1 MLLCAFHGRSGAKD
15 APPLTRDVTVF
26 DRHLADAAR
35 VARRSVPETSI
46 PLHSTQR
53 WDLTTVAGEFAI
65 LFLAQV
71 RLRRFPVSRAQRLFV
86 GATGM
91 FAHYVA
97 LRDEVMRAMA
107 RERADVVPVNFLRN
121 A

>member
-1 MLLCAFHGRSGAKD
+1 M
-15 APPLTRDVTVF
+15 
-26 DRHLADAAR
+26 
-35 VARRSVPETSI
+35 
-46 PLHSTQR
+46 
-53 WDLTTVAGEFAI
+53 

-107 RERADVVPVNFLRN
+107 RERADVVALSLGPTATVMAAELACRGYHAIDVGQFGGNFTK
-121 A
+121 AEKKKKHGHG